1 MSEKELEQVV
11 EEEDQIL
18 DSTDPEET
26 ASSEEEVVEKEEAAE
41 EQEVV
46 EDYSE
51 DMIALFGEDLTEE
64 IKEKAA
70 TIFEAAVQSRVDRA
84 VTAETSRLEEEYAQ
98 KVETFT
104 EETNARVD
112 EYLDYVVQEWMEQ
125 NEVAIEEALTT
136 ELTTEFIEGL
146 KNLFAEHYIDIPED
160 KLDVLGE
167 LTDKVEELEAK
178 LNEQVDANI
187 EMKKDLGKFAKT
199 EIFVE
204 MSEGL
209 ARTQVEKF
217 AELAEGIDFSDE
229 ESYRRKLNLIRENY
243 FAAKAKKS
251 DIVEELAEEAETI
264 EQPVQQN
271 YGEVGRYV
279 QAISRTAKK

>member
-26 ASSEEEVVEKEEAAE
+26 ASSEEEVVEQEEAAE

-136 ELTTEFIEGL
+136 ELTTEFIDGL

-229 ESYRRKLNLIRENY
+229 DSYRRKLNLIRENY

-251 DIVEELAEEAETI
+251 DIVEELAEEAEDI

>member
-26 ASSEEEVVEKEEAAE
+26 ASSEEEVVEQEEATE

-187 EMKKDLGKFAKT
+187 DMKKDLGKFAKT

-251 DIVEELAEEAETI
+251 DIVEELAEEAEDI

>member
-1 MSEKELEQVV
+1 
-11 EEEDQIL
+11 
-18 DSTDPEET
+18 
-26 ASSEEEVVEKEEAAE
+26 
-41 EQEVV
+41 
-46 EDYSE
+46 
-51 DMIALFGEDLTEE
+51 MIALFGEDLTEE

-251 DIVEELAEEAETI
+251 DIVEELAEEAEDI

>member
-26 ASSEEEVVEKEEAAE
+26 ASSEEEVVEQEEATE

-251 DIVEELAEEAETI
+251 DIVEELAEEAEDI

>member
-26 ASSEEEVVEKEEAAE
+26 ASSEEEVVEQEEAAE

-251 DIVEELAEEAETI
+251 DIVEELAEEAEDI

>member
-112 EYLDYVVQEWMEQ
+112 EYLDYVVQEWMEH